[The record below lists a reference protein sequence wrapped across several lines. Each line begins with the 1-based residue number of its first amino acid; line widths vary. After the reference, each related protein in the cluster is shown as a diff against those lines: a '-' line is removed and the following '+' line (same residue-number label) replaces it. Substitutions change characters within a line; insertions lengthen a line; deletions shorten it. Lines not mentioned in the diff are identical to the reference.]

1 MTKLRLYLYA
11 TLLLSA
17 ATAHAGP
24 ILTLQPGDS
33 IFGMPGSTIG
43 WGFTL
48 APDPQFAVSIIG
60 SFLTGET
67 DPSIGS
73 YSDIASYLGGP
84 SEGLLQPGGPSWTA
98 PFVFNTD
105 PSQETGLGSFEINPD
120 AIPGHSD
127 SGSIL
132 VEYETFEFTPACMG
146 CYVASSVLDA
156 PFTVT
161 VGDAPEPSTST
172 MVLGILGVAI
182 GWRKKRRA

>member
-1 MTKLRLYLYA
+1 MTKLRLYSCA
-11 TLLLSA
+11 TLLLA
-17 ATAHAGP
+17 AAAAHADP
-24 ILTLQPGDS
+24 ISLQPGSS
-33 IFGMPGSTIG
+33 ISGMPGSTIG

-60 SFLTGET
+60 SFLIDET
-67 DPSIGS
+67 DPSLGS

-84 SEGLLQPGGPSWTA
+84 SQGLLQPGGPSWIA

-105 PSQETGLGSFEINPD
+105 PSQETGLGSFEINPG
-120 AIPGHSD
+120 AQPGESD

-132 VEYETFEFTPACMG
+132 VEYETFDVSPACMG
-146 CYVASSVLDA
+146 CYVASSVFEV

-161 VGDAPEPSTST
+161 VSDVPEPSTFS